1 MAQRSR
7 EKLPSGGCRCG
18 ARSFRFGQSCPANWR
33 SRRRKKRRFA
43 VPGKLIG
50 RAGPLSAAKILR
62 CSRRFSPASRR
73 RGKPFFPSSPKRL
86 AWGPRKESSFSLS
99 PAKSRAGRP
108 NSPGRTAGALF
119 PSLPNFPRRCTR
131 PYGPRVFPFFPH
143 FPHFPH
149 LARRRGP
156 RCFSSLFILRHR
168 SARPCTSRFSTLPF
182 AALRGGG
189 LMDPLWHTKSG
200 L

>member
-62 CSRRFSPASRR
+62 CSHRFSPASRR
-73 RGKPFFPSSPKRL
+73 RGSRFFRLPRNAALRPAEGELVLPFPGEKPCGPSKLTRQNGRRPFP
-86 AWGPRKESSFSLS
+86 FSVYFPAPMHPAVRPAGLPFLSTLSTLS
-99 PAKSRAGRP
+99 PSCAAARP
-108 NSPGRTAGALF
+108 AVLFVPLHPPAPLCTALHPAFFHTPL
-119 PSLPNFPRRCTR
+119 RR
-131 PYGPRVFPFFPH
+131 
-143 FPHFPH
+143 
-149 LARRRGP
+149 LARRRG
-156 RCFSSLFILRHR
+156 
-168 SARPCTSRFSTLPF
+168 
-182 AALRGGG
+182 
-189 LMDPLWHTKSG
+189 
-200 L
+200 